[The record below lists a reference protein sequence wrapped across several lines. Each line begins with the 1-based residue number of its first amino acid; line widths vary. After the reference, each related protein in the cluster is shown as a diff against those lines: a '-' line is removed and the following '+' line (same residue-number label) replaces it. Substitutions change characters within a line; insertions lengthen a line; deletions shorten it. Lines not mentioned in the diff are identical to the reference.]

1 MFGAKLRIIPY
12 SRNSR
17 DNLTQ
22 LIVAMTSKEFDLL
35 NIMDV

>member
-12 SRNSR
+12 FRNSR
-17 DNLTQ
+17 DNLAQ
-22 LIVAMTSKEFDLL
+22 LIVAMSSKEFDLL